1 MSTRIQLGAKSRTA
15 VPARV
20 GAAHRSGSPGQ
31 ASTTG
36 RAHAVDSVD
45 AATMP
50 ASLRMLGGMMDA
62 YKQLFVSGRA
72 ARLLSPSNPVRHS
85 GFELDPVVE
94 QLERPAPDVLAVTL
108 RAPDGRDL
116 PSWRPGAHVDVF
128 LPSGRQRQYSL
139 CGDPRDRTRYRIA
152 VRLIPDGEGGSR
164 ELHDS
169 LWVGDRM
176 RIRGPRNA
184 FTLVDAPS
192 YLFLAGGIGITPI
205 LPMVRAAGSRGRLVY
220 AGRSR
225 ATMPFLDELPDAD
238 VRPDDELGPPDIA
251 AIIAS
256 AAPGAAVYVCGPPAM
271 LAAAQRCRFAL
282 DPTGSL
288 HTERFSAP
296 PVVDGRAFDI
306 TLARSGRT
314 VRVGAEETALAA
326 VRRVLPDVNYS
337 CRQGFCGTCKVGVRA
352 GDVDHRDRLLTAA
365 EREDRMLLCVSR
377 ACGDALVLDL

>member
-1 MSTRIQLGAKSRTA
+1 
-15 VPARV
+15 
-20 GAAHRSGSPGQ
+20 
-31 ASTTG
+31 
-36 RAHAVDSVD
+36 
-45 AATMP
+45 MP

-72 ARLLSPSNPVRHS
+72 ARLLSPSNPVRRS
-85 GFELDPVVE
+85 GFELATVVE
-94 QLERPAPDVLAVTL
+94 RLERPAPDVLAVAL

-164 ELHDS
+164 ELHES
-169 LWVGDRM
+169 LRVGDRM

-225 ATMPFLDELPDAD
+225 ATMPFLDELPDAEI
-238 VRPDDELGPPDIA
+238 RPDDELGPPDVA

-271 LAAAQRCRFAL
+271 LAAAQRCRFTL

-296 PVVDGRAFDI
+296 PVVDGRAFDL

-314 VRVGAEETALAA
+314 VRVGAEETALTA

-365 EREDRMLLCVSR
+365 ERENRMLLCVSR